1 MKTERLKNVLSAV
14 FSIGMIAAFCILIG
28 AMSFRTITRNKDTY
42 SYYENRRLAAEPE
55 YTTDG
60 LLSGTLMSDIETYT
74 KDHAALR
81 DRILSIY
88 TDINLNILKR
98 PVVNSIVITDDAL
111 LPYNAPETVDHSKID
126 SAADQV
132 AANLHL
138 HSDEVASYGG
148 YFCYIAVPCQYVF
161 FEDSYPWYLNN
172 RSEYTAAS
180 SSALF
185 SKLDECGVNYIDM
198 KSVFD
203 SLGARPEFSSKVDN
217 HYGIV
222 GAYETYRAMMNKITE
237 ESPFR
242 PDILEDGDYKL
253 TVLPNNYL
261 GSRSRKLLGMRGDDE
276 KLGMIEPILEI
287 PFDRYDNDSTDPI
300 HTVYTVPSAPD
311 KDVLYGLYMGGDVA
325 KTVIKTERPE
335 LPSILIYGD
344 SFTNPVECITYTG
357 FDTMYSY
364 DFRHYDDMTLSEI
377 IKEYKPDVV
386 VCIRDYES
394 MLNYKSNG
402 R

>member
-1 MKTERLKNVLSAV
+1 
-14 FSIGMIAAFCILIG
+14 
-28 AMSFRTITRNKDTY
+28 
-42 SYYENRRLAAEPE
+42 
-55 YTTDG
+55 
-60 LLSGTLMSDIETYT
+60 
-74 KDHAALR
+74 
-81 DRILSIY
+81 
-88 TDINLNILKR
+88 
-98 PVVNSIVITDDAL
+98 
-111 LPYNAPETVDHSKID
+111 
-126 SAADQV
+126 
-132 AANLHL
+132 
-138 HSDEVASYGG
+138 
-148 YFCYIAVPCQYVF
+148 
-161 FEDSYPWYLNN
+161 
-172 RSEYTAAS
+172 
-180 SSALF
+180 
-185 SKLDECGVNYIDM
+185 
-198 KSVFD
+198 
-203 SLGARPEFSSKVDN
+203 
-217 HYGIV
+217 
-222 GAYETYRAMMNKITE
+222 MMNKITE

-364 DFRHYDDMTLSEI
+364 DFRHYDDMTLS
-377 IKEYKPDVV
+377 
-386 VCIRDYES
+386 
-394 MLNYKSNG
+394 
-402 R
+402 